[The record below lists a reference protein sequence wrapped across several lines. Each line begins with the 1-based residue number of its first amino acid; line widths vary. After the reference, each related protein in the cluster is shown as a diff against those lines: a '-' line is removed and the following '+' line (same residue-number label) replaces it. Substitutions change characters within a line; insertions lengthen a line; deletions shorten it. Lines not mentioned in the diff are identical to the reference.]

1 MLIDLNSDLGEGV
14 GDDES
19 MLDIVTSANI
29 ACGFHAGDPRS
40 VLATVR
46 SAQERDVAIG
56 AHVSYDDLA
65 GFGRVD
71 MDVESAELVAD
82 VVYQIGALQ
91 ALAKTVGARV
101 TYLKPHGA
109 LYNRIVHD
117 ERQARDVVT
126 AVRSADPS
134 LIVLGLPGSQFLRIA
149 DAAGLATASEAFADR
164 AYTPQGTLVSR
175 RESGAVLH
183 DPKIV
188 AERMLRLVEDGVIT
202 AIDGT
207 DVAISAHSFCV
218 HGDSPGAEAM
228 ARAVRDELRAA
239 GVDIASFAGV

>member
-1 MLIDLNSDLGEGV
+1 MMIDLNSDLGEGV

-29 ACGFHAGDPRS
+29 ACGFHAGDASS

-46 SAQERDVAIG
+46 SARARGVAIG

-71 MDVESAELVAD
+71 MDVESAKLIAD

-91 ALAKTVGARV
+91 ALATSVGGRV

-117 ERQARDVVT
+117 EQQARDVVT
-126 AVRSADPS
+126 AVRSTDPS
-134 LIVLGLPGSQFLRIA
+134 LVVLGLPGSQFLRIA
-149 DAAGLATASEAFADR
+149 EAAGLATAAEAFADR
-164 AYTPQGTLVSR
+164 AYTPEGTLVSR
-175 RESGAVLH
+175 RERGAVLH
-183 DPKIV
+183 DPKVV
-188 AERMLRLVEDGVIT
+188 AERMLRLVEHGVVT

-207 DVAISAHSFCV
+207 DVAVSAHSLCV
-218 HGDSPGAEAM
+218 HGDSPGAQAM
-228 ARAVRDELRAA
+228 ARSVRDELRAA
-239 GVDIASFAGV
+239 GVDLASFAEV